1 MAAPTFATAEL
12 PVLFAT
18 LLLYCKLLTSSNPQN
33 CLGTKPDRL
42 FDVAW
47 HRTIKERDVAGKLR
61 RHHPLGG
68 SCRTVTRYSEAPR
81 PGLQHLPATPS
92 PQAVLDA
99 FWVVTTQG
107 GRHHCGFLHLRSLGL
122 RGGLGGVGLS
132 VGVLGMW
139 ETRPQALNPGAIY
152 PWSITLPVSSQ
163 LKCLSQLPVL
173 NRRILQP
180 RPAKANASISALA
193 SLLLRSS
200 SSLVGSRQRFT
211 GLRAYTWARIV
222 APMTTEGNH
231 MPRA

>member
-1 MAAPTFATAEL
+1 MEP
-12 PVLFAT
+12 
-18 LLLYCKLLTSSNPQN
+18 
-33 CLGTKPDRL
+33 
-42 FDVAW
+42 
-47 HRTIKERDVAGKLR
+47 IKESDVAGKLR

-92 PQAVLDA
+92 PQPVLDA

-122 RGGLGGVGLS
+122 RGGLE
-132 VGVLGMW
+132 VLGSVLGLRNVGN
-139 ETRPQALNPGAIY
+139 ETPSPQPRCYLSLVYN
-152 PWSITLPVSSQ
+152 SITLPVSSP